1 MWQGIQHKNWLAVF
15 TSRRPLPMLALGF
28 SAGLPVVLVF
38 DVLSLWLRASGVS
51 LEAIGLF
58 SLVGLIYSLKFLWA
72 PLLDRVELP
81 LFSIHLGRRRAWM
94 LACQLP
100 IVLGLWL
107 MSTTDPTRDLSVVA
121 ALAVMVAL
129 LSATQDI
136 AIDAWRIEASVDGAE
151 HGIMAAAYQWGYRIA
166 VLVGGAVPLMLAGPF
181 GWNVSY
187 AAMAALMGIGVAA
200 TLAAP
205 RQAREQAP
213 SAERAGLKAAFGE
226 PLRDFFRRHG
236 SSAALVLALVCAYR
250 LPDLVRSIMGP
261 FFLDLGFTLVEVAE
275 IRRVFG
281 MAMTMAGV
289 AAGGFAVAR
298 FGMSRALLLGAAFAT
313 ASSLGFAWLAIQ
325 GRDVSALVVTTALEH
340 ASAGFA
346 GTCLIAYMS
355 SLISPRFAATQ
366 YALLSS
372 IFTLPGRLLA
382 SASGLIVE
390 QAARTA
396 ERGGLLSPLGALFA
410 GLPAESYAR
419 ATYPA
424 ALGAGYFVF
433 FLYSAALGITAVAL
447 AARVA
452 RFSEASATEQ
462 E

>member
-1 MWQGIQHKNWLAVF
+1 
-15 TSRRPLPMLALGF
+15 MLALGF
-28 SAGLPVVLVF
+28 AAGLPAVLVF

-51 LEAIGLF
+51 LEAIGFF
-58 SLVGLIYSLKFLWA
+58 SLVGLAYSLKFLWA
-72 PLLDRVELP
+72 PLLDRVQLP
-81 LFSIHLGRRRAWM
+81 LLSIHLGRRRAWM

-107 MSTTDPTRDLSVVA
+107 MSTADPTRGLSVVA
-121 ALAVMVAL
+121 ALAVLVVF

-136 AIDAWRIEASVDGAE
+136 AIDAWRIEASSVDGAGQ
-151 HGIMAAAYQWGYRIA
+151 GIMAAAYQWGYRIA

-205 RQAREQAP
+205 REAQEHGP

-236 SSAALVLALVCAYR
+236 SGAALVLALVCAYR

-298 FGMSRALLLGAAFAT
+298 FGMARALVMGAAFAT
-313 ASSLGFAWLAIQ
+313 ASSLGFAWLAVQ
-325 GRDVSALVVTTALEH
+325 GRDVPALVVTTGLEH
-340 ASAGFA
+340 AAAGFA

-382 SASGLIVE
+382 SQSGLIVE

-396 ERGGLLSPLGALFA
+396 ERSGLLSPLGALFA
-410 GLPAESYAR
+410 GLPAESYAT

-424 ALGAGYFVF
+424 ALGAGYLVF

-447 AARVA
+447 AASVA
-452 RFSEASATEQ
+452 RFGEAFATEQ